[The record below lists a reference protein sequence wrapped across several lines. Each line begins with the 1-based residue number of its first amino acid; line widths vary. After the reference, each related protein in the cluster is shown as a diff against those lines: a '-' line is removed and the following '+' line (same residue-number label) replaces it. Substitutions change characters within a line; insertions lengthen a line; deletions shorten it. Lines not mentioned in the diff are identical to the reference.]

1 MERIANEIEEEA
13 EAVENEISV
22 LTLQRTAFLQTLT
35 NPGEARRGSLDGEDD
50 EDDDDEDIDDEGD
63 DDGDDDDENAD
74 EMDGAQAPGTRR
86 TGNNY
91 SKFRNYHHCRNIKL
105 FPYSKID
112 V

>member
-35 NPGEARRGSLDGEDD
+35 NPGEARRESLDGGDDDDD
-50 EDDDDEDIDDEGD
+50 EDDDDEDVDDEGD

-74 EMDGAQAPGTRR
+74 EVDEAQAPGTQR
-86 TGNNY
+86 TGINC
-91 SKFRNYHHCRNIKL
+91 SDFRKYHHFLNIKL
-105 FPYSKID
+105 FPY
-112 V
+112 